1 MEFAVY
7 NTQGKETGKKVK
19 LEKEV
24 FGIEPNEHAVYLD
37 VKQFMANKRQGTHK
51 AKARA
56 DVSYSTR
63 KIKRQ
68 KGTGTARAG
77 SLRSPVFVGGGTAFG
92 PEPRDYGFKVNK
104 KVKRLARKSALST
117 KAQAKNLKVLED
129 FQLDAPKTSSFV
141 DILKGLELS
150 GTKTLFV
157 ANGENENLILSS
169 RNVPK
174 TKVVSVDSLNTYD
187 IMNAAVLIIC
197 EGALDKINEVLK

>member
-77 SLRSPVFVGGGTAFG
+77 SLRSPIFVGGGTAFG

-129 FQLDAPKTSSFV
+129 FQLDTPKTRSFV

>member
-77 SLRSPVFVGGGTAFG
+77 SLRSPIFVGGGTAFG